1 MIWEIRYIFHFSRCS
16 FSHRPRKSG
25 YQNKFV
31 SSTEKQKKTLS
42 CFKVKNDHDVMRI
55 LSFIKTVMQLL
66 SDIRFFSPIQI
77 GVSFCCNSFH
87 FFFFLCIYMILE
99 IILQLLDFVLN
110 QCVIKNY
117 IVAARVLYNLV

>member
-1 MIWEIRYIFHFSRCS
+1 
-16 FSHRPRKSG
+16 
-25 YQNKFV
+25 
-31 SSTEKQKKTLS
+31 
-42 CFKVKNDHDVMRI
+42 MRI